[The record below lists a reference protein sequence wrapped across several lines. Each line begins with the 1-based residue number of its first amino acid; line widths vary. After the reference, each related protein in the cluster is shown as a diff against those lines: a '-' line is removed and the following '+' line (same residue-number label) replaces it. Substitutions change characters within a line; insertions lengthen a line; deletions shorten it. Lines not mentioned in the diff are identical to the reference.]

1 MDDVIRFLS
10 VQKLPVSQGIGLMA
24 HNYGMGR
31 AFEADGSI
39 KTCVSC
45 FSYFGFKEVTDEDEK
60 F

>member
-1 MDDVIRFLS
+1 MIRFLS

-39 KTCVSC
+39 KTCVFY
-45 FSYFGFKEVTDEDEK
+45 FSYFGSKGVTDEDEK